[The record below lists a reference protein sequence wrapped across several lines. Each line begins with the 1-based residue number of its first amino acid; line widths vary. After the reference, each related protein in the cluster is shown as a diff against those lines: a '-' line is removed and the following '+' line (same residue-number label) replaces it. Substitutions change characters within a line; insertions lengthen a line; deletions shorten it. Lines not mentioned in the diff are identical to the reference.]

1 MKWWRSL
8 SVKAVRAVCLALAI
22 GGAGVAVAAP
32 LTRVNVV
39 LEPGVAPTEP
49 IRRVLPGYL
58 AAELAKREQDF
69 PAGSRVEI
77 VIREI
82 YLTHDAGL
90 SFGRTPDAVSGVT
103 RVLDGRGK
111 VLMEKR
117 AFAAVS
123 SESSRFDVEKDS
135 RRVDALA
142 RALAYWVARDL
153 SR

>member
-8 SVKAVRAVCLALAI
+8 SVKAVQAVCLALAI
-22 GGAGVAVAAP
+22 GAAGTAQAAP
-32 LTRVNVV
+32 LTKVGVV
-39 LEPGVAPTEP
+39 LEPGVAPGEP
-49 IRRVLPGYL
+49 IRRGLPGYL

-69 PAGSRVEI
+69 PAGSRVEV

-117 AFAAVS
+117 AYATIS
-123 SESSRFDVEKDS
+123 SESSRFDPENEKH
-135 RRVDALA
+135 RVDALA